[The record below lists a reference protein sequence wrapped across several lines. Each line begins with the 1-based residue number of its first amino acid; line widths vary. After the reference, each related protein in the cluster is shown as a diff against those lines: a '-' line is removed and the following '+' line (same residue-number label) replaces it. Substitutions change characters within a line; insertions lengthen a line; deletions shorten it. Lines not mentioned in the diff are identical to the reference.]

1 MKLEGVEDRDEALRF
16 KGAFIKADSSSFPDL
31 EPGEYYWSQ
40 IIGLKVTTTANGAVG
55 TVIDMMATGANDVLI
70 VSNGKQHLI
79 PYTAEV
85 VVETDIESGTMLVDW
100 DVNY

>member
-1 MKLEGVEDRDEALRF
+1 M
-16 KGAFIKADSSSFPDL
+16 
-31 EPGEYYWSQ
+31 
-40 IIGLKVTTTANGAVG
+40 T
-55 TVIDMMATGANDVLI
+55 ATGANDVLI

>member
-1 MKLEGVEDRDEALRF
+1 MEDRDEALRF
-16 KGAFIKADSSSFPDL
+16 KGAYIKVDSSSFPEL

-40 IIGLKVTTTANGAVG
+40 LIGLKVTTTANGEVG
-55 TVIDMMATGANDVLI
+55 TIVSMMATGANDVMV

-79 PYTAEV
+79 PYTTEV
-85 VVETDIESGTMLVDW
+85 VVEANIESGTMLVDW

>member
-16 KGAFIKADSSSFPDL
+16 KGAFIKVDSSSFPDL

-40 IIGLKVTTTANGAVG
+40 LIGLKVTTTANGAVG
-55 TVIDMMATGANDVLI
+55 TVIDMMATGANDVLV
-70 VSNGKQHLI
+70 VSNGNQHLI